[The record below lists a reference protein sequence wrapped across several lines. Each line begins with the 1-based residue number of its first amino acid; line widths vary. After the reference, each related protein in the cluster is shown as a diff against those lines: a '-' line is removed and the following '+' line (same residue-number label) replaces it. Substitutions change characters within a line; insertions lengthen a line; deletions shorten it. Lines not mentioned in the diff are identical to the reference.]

1 MVGLRLTAGK
11 AVRSGALWGY
21 VFGAFVASSAWSY
34 TTIYKT
40 RAERSRLAAAF
51 GSNHAT
57 SALFGPAPQLQSVA
71 GFTVFKTFMTLSILG
86 AVWGLLA
93 STRLL
98 RGEEDAGRWE
108 VVLTGPT
115 TRRGGTAQALTG
127 LAAGAATL
135 WAVTALVT
143 VVVGRWA
150 RVGIAA
156 GPGLFFALALV
167 SSAVMFLAVG
177 ALTSQLA
184 TSRRQA
190 ASAAAVVLGVSYA
203 LRMVADSGIGL
214 HWLCWVSPLG
224 WVEELQPLTAPRPVA
239 LLPIIGFAA
248 ITSLASVYLAG
259 TRDLGAGVLADR
271 SHPRPHLRLLSGPLG
286 LTIRLVRTA
295 AVGWGVA
302 IAATGLLLGLVA
314 KAAGG
319 TISGSSVQQVF
330 TRLGATG
337 TGAEAYLG
345 VSFLVLAVLVAFV
358 AAGQVTAARSEEDT
372 GRLDHLLV
380 RSVTRSRWFSGR
392 WLMAVVVVVAGG
404 LTGGVFTW
412 LGAASQ
418 HAGVGLP
425 TVLDAGVNTVFP
437 ALIILGV
444 GALALGFWP
453 RATSIAVYGV
463 LSWSLLIELVG
474 GVGADD
480 HWVLDTSLFHQ
491 MASAPAVSPDW
502 RTNVVLAIVG
512 VAGVIAGI
520 GAFRRRDLYVG

>member
-1 MVGLRLTAGK
+1 M
-11 AVRSGALWGY
+11 
-21 VFGAFVASSAWSY
+21 
-34 TTIYKT
+34 
-40 RAERSRLAAAF
+40 
-51 GSNHAT
+51 
-57 SALFGPAPQLQSVA
+57 
-71 GFTVFKTFMTLSILG
+71 
-86 AVWGLLA
+86 
-93 STRLL
+93 
-98 RGEEDAGRWE
+98 
-108 VVLTGPT
+108 
-115 TRRGGTAQALTG
+115 
-127 LAAGAATL
+127 
-135 WAVTALVT
+135 
-143 VVVGRWA
+143 
-150 RVGIAA
+150 
-156 GPGLFFALALV
+156 
-167 SSAVMFLAVG
+167 
-177 ALTSQLA
+177 
-184 TSRRQA
+184 
-190 ASAAAVVLGVSYA
+190 SYA

-239 LLPIIGFAA
+239 LLPIIGFTA